1 MRGYLVE
8 MKMEIRETKEMRGL
22 CAEGRSWPGLW
33 LSLVLVKEEGRLQ
46 KEKRGR
52 TATGRRRRV

>member
-1 MRGYLVE
+1 VE

-33 LSLVLVKEEGRLQ
+33 LSLVLVKEEGATSKRKERENSNW
-46 KEKRGR
+46 KEKKGL
-52 TATGRRRRV
+52 GF